1 MRAVIG
7 TIERYDR
14 QTKQWNFVAT
24 YPQKRFGATIFAM
37 DDYNIC
43 VCGGMDLGTVLK
55 SFDCYDI
62 RSGQWTSIS
71 FESHGGFDTI
81 LGRLNGLKSS
91 IAVPITPQ
99 KVDISKLLGH

>member
-1 MRAVIG
+1 MIG

-37 DDYNIC
+37 DDYTIC
-43 VCGGMDLGTVLK
+43 VCGGMDFLGTVLK

-81 LGRLNGLKSS
+81 LGRLNGLKLS
-91 IAVPITPQ
+91 IAMPITPQ